1 MHGVLTEMGITRA
14 SNPTP
19 HHLKSFGDT
28 FQWISGTRASFN
40 NDHSISSELINFW
53 PVDPMKCSS
62 RYWNTILKE
71 VKTIHVQL
79 FMKTPRLVGS
89 CLLQTAGALFAGRPP
104 PAVHY
109 DQHNHLNTSSASC
122 THKEIHAGTLGK
134 RRNMRYIWLEDFNP
148 EVYLECQIL
157 FFYAK
162 QSTTTVVQNWD
173 S

>member
-1 MHGVLTEMGITRA
+1 MGITRA

-19 HHLKSFGDT
+19 HHFKSFGDT

-62 RYWNTILKE
+62 RIWNTILKE
-71 VKTIHVQL
+71 VKTNHVQL
-79 FMKTPRLVGS
+79 FMKTPRLAGS

-109 DQHNHLNTSSASC
+109 DQHNHLDTSSASC
-122 THKEIHAGTLGK
+122 THKEIHVGVRGEKTK
-134 RRNMRYIWLEDFNP
+134 HEM
-148 EVYLECQIL
+148 YLTGR
-157 FFYAK
+157 F
-162 QSTTTVVQNWD
+162 QSWSVSWKSKKIMPNKAHQHLSKIETE
-173 S
+173 